1 MNCPGPAGGRF
12 RRADPPRGTL
22 VGWQKGQR
30 EPLPDPHRGAGKAA
44 ARDVLGVEKGAAPRV
59 RSLFTWRGLRLVVG
73 RGLVEL
79 PGCFLERLVRSFVY
93 RSGLEGRCAG
103 GESEAFEDLSGD
115 HCIFDGRKESEGGS
129 AAGATKRVHPE
140 HALE

>member
-1 MNCPGPAGGRF
+1 M
-12 RRADPPRGTL
+12 
-22 VGWQKGQR
+22 
-30 EPLPDPHRGAGKAA
+30 
-44 ARDVLGVEKGAAPRV
+44 GVEKGAAPRV
-59 RSLFTWRGLRLVVG
+59 RSLFTGRGLRLVVG

-79 PGCFLERLVRSFVY
+79 PGCFLVRLVRSFVY

-115 HCIFDGRKESEGGS
+115 GGIFDGRNQSERGS
-129 AAGATKRVHPE
+129 AAGATKRVHLE